1 MPMPI
6 IWAFYSVL
14 LLVKNVQTVSAVTLP
29 ANPKMRNPF
38 AKRKKM
44 EQKNQIEVKIQLN
57 MK

>member
-1 MPMPI
+1 MPI